1 MSSAPFTHALRVSQ
15 LNPRR
20 PNPVDLSPDDEAR
33 ARIAAALDLTAPPE
47 VRLTGTITAAPNDAW
62 LLEGRLTARVQ
73 QACVVTLAP
82 VRTAIDEP
90 VRRVYSPWASTP
102 EGDEV
107 EMPDDEIEPL
117 GPTIDAGAVLV
128 EALALALPPYPR
140 CDDAELPGAALD
152 PDADGDEGARR
163 PFQGLADLLQ
173 RKDN

>member
-1 MSSAPFTHALRVSQ
+1 MSSAPFTHSLRVSQ

-128 EALALALPPYPR
+128 EALALPPYPR
-140 CDDAELPGAALD
+140 CDDAELPDAALD
-152 PDADGDEGARR
+152 PDGDGDEGARR

>member
-1 MSSAPFTHALRVSQ
+1 MSSAPFTHALRLSQ
-15 LNPRR
+15 LSPRR

-82 VRTAIDEP
+82 VRTDIDEP
-90 VRRVYSPWASTP
+90 VRRLYSPYASPP

-140 CDDAELPGAALD
+140 CEDAELPEGASD
-152 PDADGDEGARR
+152 PDDEGDDAARR
-163 PFQGLADLLQ
+163 PFQGLADLLG

>member
-107 EMPDDEIEPL
+107 EMPDAEIEPL

-140 CDDAELPGAALD
+140 CDDAELPDAAVD
-152 PDADGDEGARR
+152 PDGDGDEGARR

>member
-15 LNPRR
+15 LSPRR
-20 PNPVDLSPDDEAR
+20 PNPLDLSPDEAAR
-33 ARIAAALDLTAPPE
+33 ARIAAALDLTAPPQ

-62 LLEGRLTARVQ
+62 LLEGRLTAQVQ

-90 VRRVYSPWASTP
+90 VRRLYSPWAATP
-102 EGDEV
+102 EGEEV

-117 GPTIDAGAVLV
+117 GPAIDAGAVLV

-140 CDDAELPGAALD
+140 CEGAELPGAALD
-152 PDADGDEGARR
+152 PEGEDEDAARR

>member
-1 MSSAPFTHALRVSQ
+1 MSPLPFSHPLRVSQ
-15 LNPRR
+15 LSPRQ
-20 PNPVDLSPDDEAR
+20 PNRIDLSPNDEAR
-33 ARIAAALDLTAPPE
+33 ARIAADLDLIAPPE

-82 VRTAIDEP
+82 VRTDIDEP
-90 VRRVYSPWASTP
+90 VRRVYSPWAGTP
-102 EGDEV
+102 EGDEI

-117 GPTIDAGAVLV
+117 GPVIDTGAVLV

-140 CDDAELPGAALD
+140 CSDAELPEAATD
-152 PDADGDEGARR
+152 PDVGGGEGTRR
-163 PFQGLADLLQ
+163 PFQGLADLLG

>member
-73 QACVVTLAP
+73 QACVVMLAP

-107 EMPDDEIEPL
+107 EMSDDEIEPL

-140 CDDAELPGAALD
+140 CDDAELPDAAVD
-152 PDADGDEGARR
+152 PDGDGDEGARR